1 MAMSS
6 KLLVAS
12 AACLTLAACAT
23 GRRDIGQEDLAFGE
37 SVRYNAAVQT
47 INPDPIY
54 PEGSAM
60 PGENGDHGA
69 QAVKRY
75 RTDQVSTRLPCGEG
89 IGHSFDTADFNFS
102 HDCALTL
109 ALSQRERGPV
119 HHLTRAPLHQYHQL

>member
-1 MAMSS
+1 MSS

-75 RTDQVSTRLPCGEG
+75 RTDQVSTRHKAEVSASQSG
-89 IGHSFDTADFNFS
+89 ISTTQGQGGGSGGGG
-102 HDCALTL
+102 
-109 ALSQRERGPV
+109 GPK
-119 HHLTRAPLHQYHQL
+119 